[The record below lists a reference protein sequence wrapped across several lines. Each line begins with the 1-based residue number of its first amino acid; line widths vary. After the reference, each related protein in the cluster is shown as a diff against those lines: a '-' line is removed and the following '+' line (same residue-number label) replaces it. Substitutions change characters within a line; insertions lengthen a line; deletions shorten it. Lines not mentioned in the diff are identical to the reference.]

1 MSEQYELEGRVE
13 MLLSTFPVYRSY
25 VVSERLS
32 YEFLEEFYN
41 SNGIGNV
48 MVSGSFREGHP
59 DLMYSDVDVMVVL
72 NPSEEMLTPESQSKV
87 FQTVDEAPAHVK
99 FIIPRDYI
107 ECFKEKYHTI
117 STFLDLLETDEHDSC
132 FVSAERTR
140 KVNERDFLHEH
151 MADKKP
157 SAPWTASATAGEGH
171 ISVAYTLRGRS
182 SATTDRVP
190 AIECVGWPNDAN
202 EWKIRQPRNWP
213 SEDLVE
219 SISSSGFM
227 IVPKP
232 SDISGDMRREWRLSF
247 SKQEAKLFDS
257 FNECQAKVYYLLRS
271 LYVRYLKE
279 KVQGALTSYHI
290 KTVMFWIL
298 EKEEHGFWS
307 EESTL
312 EIFFRVL
319 RKLLEFTKDGF
330 CPHYFIPK
338 HNLFYKASKSALEDA
353 ASELAHV
360 LQDPSVAFGNLVN
373 EKFIGLMPRLGL
385 LSVEVKGK
393 LNRKILSLSRSLAY
407 TAFTNPEKPEFVR
420 NLELGCWSNTLEEFA
435 ISIKAVPD
443 GLALIQVYLD
453 AILQGHQFAFTIGKS
468 EVELTKIEVSSVE
481 GDFFEMDAVHINLSL
496 VVWLKLGKIAVDNIT
511 QGRNDN
517 VFSFFHKVYAI
528 MKYETG
534 PFSDEEEQTVHMIQT
549 VGSATGKCLAAAN
562 FKADDISYQ
571 ELHESLCGI
580 LPPNGSGVQ
589 SPCNVII
596 ALFVLAGATC
606 KMAKS
611 FSKE

>member
-1 MSEQYELEGRVE
+1 MSEQSELEVRVG
-13 MLLSTFPVYRSY
+13 MLLSGFPVYRSN

-32 YEFLEEFYN
+32 YEFLEDFYN
-41 SNGIGNV
+41 SDGELRFV
-48 MVSGSFREGHP
+48 VSGSFREGYP
-59 DLMYSDVDVMVVL
+59 DLMYSDVDWMVVI
-72 NPSEEMLTPESQSKV
+72 NPSEEVLTPESQSKV
-87 FQTVDEAPAHVK
+87 FQPVDEAPAHVK
-99 FIIPRDYI
+99 LIIPRDYI

-117 STFLDLLETDEHDSC
+117 STFLDLLETDEDSC

-157 SAPWTASATAGEGH
+157 SAPWTASATSDEGH
-171 ISVAYTLRGRS
+171 ISVAYTLRGRF
-182 SATTDRVP
+182 SATSDRVT
-190 AIECVGWPNDAN
+190 AIECMGWPNDAN

-213 SEDLVE
+213 SVDLVE

-227 IVPKP
+227 VVPKP
-232 SDISGDMRREWRLSF
+232 SDVSGDMRREWRLSF
-247 SKQEAKLFDS
+247 SNQEAKLFDS

-271 LYVRYLKE
+271 FYVRYLKE
-279 KVQGALTSYHI
+279 KLQGVLTSYHI
-290 KTVMFWIL
+290 KTVMFWML
-298 EKEEHGFWS
+298 EKEEHSFWS

-373 EKFIGLMPRLGL
+373 AKFLGLMPRLGL

-407 TAFTNPEKPEFVR
+407 TAFTNPEEPEFVR
-420 NLELGCWSNTLEEFA
+420 NLELGCLSNTFEEIA

-443 GLALIQVYLD
+443 GLPLIHVYLD

-468 EVELTKIEVSSVE
+468 EAELTKIKVSSVQD
-481 GDFFEMDAVHINLSL
+481 DFFEMDTVHINLSL
-496 VVWLKLGKIAVDNIT
+496 LVWLKLGKIAVDHIT
-511 QGRNDN
+511 QGRNDK
-517 VFSFFHKVYAI
+517 VFSFFHKVFAI
-528 MKYETG
+528 LKHETG
-534 PFSDEEEQTVHMIQT
+534 PVSNEEKQTVHMIQT
-549 VGSATGKCLAAAN
+549 VGSATGKCLAAVN